1 MVSVVS
7 GLVVILFSVRMMW
20 INCRC
25 SDLPR
30 QVSLLSCWNVLVC
43 RTCIDP
49 NGSVEE
55 KLDFKK
61 DEDVLGEV
69 EKFCYVGDMIACYGG
84 VSEAVSAR
92 IGSVWKMFRKSNGLL
107 RSRVYISSN
116 RERFISFKL
125 DLFFCTVVKRGNL
138 LLRWR
143 RGCMGW
149 SAK

>member
-20 INCRC
+20 INRRC

-30 QVSLLSCWNVLVC
+30 QVSLLSCWNVFVC
-43 RTCIDP
+43 RTCIDH

-61 DEDVLGEV
+61 DEDILGEA
-69 EKFCYVGDMIACYGG
+69 EKFCYVGDMIGCYGG
-84 VSEAVSAR
+84 VSEAVS
-92 IGSVWKMFRKSNGLL
+92 GSVWKRFKKSNGLL
-107 RSRVYISSN
+107 GSRVYISSN
-116 RERFISFKL
+116 RGRFISFKL
-125 DLFFCTVVKRGNL
+125 DQFFCAAVKRGNL

-143 RGCMGW
+143 RGCVGW